1 MRVVHDVDTMQGV
14 ARARYGRVST
24 ALVPTMGALHEG
36 HLSLIRLARDRADQ
50 VDVTV
55 FVNPAQ
61 FGPGEDLEQY
71 PRPFEDDLAACRR
84 EGVATVFCPGAG
96 QMYAGNHSTLIAES
110 ALSEG
115 LCGRYRA
122 GHFNGV
128 VTVVAKLFN
137 IMLPTVAV
145 FGQKDYQQV
154 CVIQRMVRDLDFP
167 VEIVVAPIVREA
179 DGLAMSS
186 RNRYLGADER
196 ARALALSQGLM
207 QARADVAAGERDAH
221 RLEQALSSALAEAG
235 LHVQYAACVDADT
248 LAPVRAVDRPTLFAV
263 AVQVGTTRLI
273 DNVILLPRA
282 E

>member
-1 MRVVHDVDTMQGV
+1 MRVIHDVDTMQGL
-14 ARARYGRVST
+14 ARTRYGQVST

-36 HLSLIRLARDRADQ
+36 HLSLIRLAHDRAEQ
-50 VDVTV
+50 VDVTI
-55 FVNPAQ
+55 FVNPTQ

-71 PRPFEDDLAACRR
+71 PRPLEDDLAACRR
-84 EGVATVFCPGAG
+84 EGVTTVFCPQAG
-96 QMYAGNHSTLIAES
+96 QMYAGDHSTLIAES
-110 ALSEG
+110 VVSEG
-115 LCGRYRA
+115 LCGRFRA
-122 GHFNGV
+122 GHFDGV

-154 CVIQRMVRDLDFP
+154 CVIQRMVRDLAFP

-186 RNRYLGADER
+186 RNRTLGADER

-207 QARADVAAGERDAH
+207 QARADVAGGERDAR
-221 RLEQALSSALAEAG
+221 RLERALSRALGKAG
-235 LHVQYAACVDADT
+235 LQVQYAACVDADT
-248 LAPVRAVDRPTLFAV
+248 LAPVRAVVRPTLFAV
-263 AVQVGTTRLI
+263 AALVGQTRLI
-273 DNVILLPRA
+273 DNVILQPRV